1 MLREALLH
9 YGLLPFTR
17 LQREG
22 FLSKE
27 VGLHQSEQEGAGT
40 GGGERGGHRP
50 SWEPASHPGV
60 ETPSRGGASPRVTGD
75 MDPEESE
82 ANC

>member
-1 MLREALLH
+1 MLRKALPH
-9 YGLLPFTR
+9 HGLLPFTS
-17 LQREG
+17 LLREG

-40 GGGERGGHRP
+40 GHRGHRP

-60 ETPSRGGASPRVTGD
+60 ETPRRGGTSPRVTGNK
-75 MDPEESE
+75 DPEESE